1 MSTTTTDTAATQI
14 SAEVAKTVMEAF
26 NQRDFDTMLAHLHA
40 DYEAVWPHA
49 TLAGLDAVAHETTI
63 LEAFP
68 NLQMEIQG
76 VSSTGTG
83 ALVELIVTG
92 TNTGPLVMAWGTS
105 YEPSGRELRL
115 PMAIV
120 MELDGDVIRRERLYF
135 DQRTILQQ
143 CGHAHD
149 AQDVGPQ

>member
-1 MSTTTTDTAATQI
+1 MSETTTTTTRNGAELATA
-14 SAEVAKTVMEAF
+14 VMEAF
-26 NQRDFDTMLAHLHA
+26 NRRDVDTVLAHLHP

-49 TLAGLDAVAHETTI
+49 TLTGLDVVAHETTI
-63 LEAFP
+63 LDAFP
-68 NLQMEIQG
+68 NLQMEIQA

-83 ALVELIVTG
+83 ALVELLVTG
-92 TNTGPLVMAWGTS
+92 TNTGPLVMAWGAE

-120 MELDGDVIRRERLYF
+120 MELDGEVIRRERLYF
-135 DQRTILQQ
+135 DQRAILEQ

-149 AQDVGPQ
+149 GAPSQTA